1 MFSSS
6 QTTALVFFLLS
17 ALVLPGCDSDL
28 QSDPTNDPTNDP
40 SMSAESDEAEGTII
54 VNRTEDDRV
63 EAEIET
69 TGGDERTVEVSPE
82 PIVEPV
88 DEEPIAEPADD
99 AFMPL
104 SDQGDVVEFVEIAR
118 YMGVWYEIATT
129 PSFQQASCYGTQAE
143 YTFNAA
149 QGWVDVVNTCRIGD
163 LSGTPQQIQGKA
175 ELVDTETQAK
185 LVVTFFGQSSP
196 YWVVAL
202 DGSEGE
208 EPYQWAAVSVP
219 GNQVIWLL
227 SRTKE
232 MDAEQRQM
240 IEDHLAARGFP
251 VENLLDTPQVIPEQ

>member
-1 MFSSS
+1 MFTSS
-6 QTTALVFFLLS
+6 QTIAFVLFFLC
-17 ALVLPGCDSDL
+17 AVVLPGCDSDL
-28 QSDPTNDPTNDP
+28 QSEPTTDPTGEASSSGEP
-40 SMSAESDEAEGTII
+40 DEAEGIII

-69 TGGDERTVEVSPE
+69 TGGDDGPGEVSPD
-82 PIVEPV
+82 PFVEPV
-88 DEEPIAEPADD
+88 DEAPIEEPVDE

-104 SDQGDVVEFVEIAR
+104 SDQGDVVEFVEISR

-175 ELVDTETQAK
+175 ELFDTETQAK

-202 DGSEGE
+202 DGSEGD

-240 IEDHLAARGFP
+240 IEDHLAERGFP
-251 VENLLDTPQVIPEQ
+251 VQNLLDTPQVALEN

>member
-6 QTTALVFFLLS
+6 QTIALVFFLLF

-28 QSDPTNDPTNDP
+28 QSVPSNAPTGEP
-40 SMSAESDEAEGTII
+40 SSSTEPDEAEGTII
-54 VNRTEDDRV
+54 EHRTEGQPAEV
-63 EAEIET
+63 ELET
-69 TGGDERTVEVSPE
+69 TSGDDGPAEVAPE
-82 PIVEPV
+82 PFVEPV
-88 DEEPIAEPADD
+88 DEDPFEEPVDE

-104 SDQGDVVEFVEIAR
+104 SDQGDVVEFVEISR

-202 DGSEGE
+202 DGSEGD
-208 EPYQWAAVSVP
+208 EPYAWAAVSVP
-219 GNQVIWLL
+219 GSQVIWLL
-227 SRTKE
+227 SRTKQ
-232 MDAEQRQM
+232 MDADLRQS
-240 IEDHLAARGFP
+240 IEGHLAERGFP
-251 VENLLDTPQVIPEQ
+251 VQNLLDTPQGE